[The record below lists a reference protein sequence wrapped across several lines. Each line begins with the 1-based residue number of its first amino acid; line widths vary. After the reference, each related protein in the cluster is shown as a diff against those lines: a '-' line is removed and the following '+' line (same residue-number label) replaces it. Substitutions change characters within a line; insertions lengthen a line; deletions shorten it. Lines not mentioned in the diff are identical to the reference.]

1 MGEKND
7 FEKDM
12 KNLEEWQ
19 DRQYSPGHYI
29 GTGKIPRPILKSTKN
44 PGLMIIAGVI
54 GLLFPV
60 GALIFADVLFR
71 EIAFLFFIPLVFIV
85 GGVLR
90 INKK

>member
-60 GALIFADVLFR
+60 GALILPMCFLERLLFC
-71 EIAFLFFIPLVFIV
+71 FLYH
-85 GGVLR
+85 
-90 INKK
+90 